1 MSTAAPSPGP
11 QAGKPGVAAN
21 SAFDMA
27 AQLAVLAISL
37 VGGIVLSR
45 MLGADGRGRYVYATF
60 VLSSLLLGLAN
71 MGAALAAQ
79 VFCARDRSRLA
90 EIHSLGV
97 LVSLGA
103 GWGLGAVLLLA
114 RPLFPAT
121 ALADVDPLHLALVC
135 GALPFQIYLAVAYG
149 ILVGLG
155 DVRLRSVFEV
165 SYQLLQSLAV
175 IGLIVGTRRLHSG
188 EPITPLVCAYFG
200 IMACASPVLA
210 RLVGRSGPI
219 WARPGPGLAREF
231 LRYGRDIW
239 IGGIAN
245 ELAWRLDQVIVHSS
259 LGPAQLGIYNLATSN
274 AARSAIAA
282 AALTRSLYARVCSL
296 PAAEASALCARA
308 FRQLVLVGAAMLV
321 LGIVAVPLIPLVY
334 GREFAPSGPLFLI
347 VLCGWLP
354 HNASRVLAMYF
365 TGHLA
370 RPDIPMKLNWSL
382 LPVQLALTWWLVG
395 AHGVWGAAIA
405 TAGSYLLIA
414 TSFLVLF
421 VRRPETP
428 PLRDLCIPRGS
439 DLRDWGGFL
448 RR

>member
-1 MSTAAPSPGP
+1 
-11 QAGKPGVAAN
+11 
-21 SAFDMA
+21 MA
-27 AQLAVLAISL
+27 AQVAVLAISL
-37 VGGIVLSR
+37 AGGIVLSR

-90 EIHSLGV
+90 EVHTIGV
-97 LVSLGA
+97 IVAVAA
-103 GWGLGAVLLLA
+103 GWGLGIACHLA
-114 RPLFPAT
+114 RPLLAHT
-121 ALADVDPLHLALVC
+121 AFAEVDPLHLALVC
-135 GALPFQIYLAVAYG
+135 AALPFQIYLAVAYG

-155 DVRLRSVFEV
+155 DVRLRSTFEV
-165 SYQLLQSLAV
+165 CYQLVQSLAV
-175 IGLIVGTRRLHSG
+175 IGLIVVARRAGSG
-188 EPITPLVCAYFG
+188 EPITPLVVAYFA
-200 IMACASPVLA
+200 IMGCGAPVLA
-210 RLVGRSGPI
+210 RLIGRSGPI
-219 WARPGPGLAREF
+219 WARPSAGLAREF

-259 LGPAQLGIYNLATSN
+259 LGPAALGIYNLATSN

-296 PAAEASALCARA
+296 PAAEASVLCARA
-308 FRQLVLVGAAMLV
+308 FRQLVLVGGAMFV
-321 LGIVAVPLIPLVY
+321 CGIAAVPLIPLVY
-334 GREFAPSGPLFLI
+334 GREFAQSGPLFLV

-382 LPVQLALTWWLVG
+382 LPVQLGLTWWLVG

-405 TAGSYLLIA
+405 TAASYLLIA
-414 TSFLVLF
+414 LSFVILF
-421 VRRPETP
+421 ARRPETP
-428 PLRDLCIPRGS
+428 RLADLLLPRASDIADWKGLLRG
-439 DLRDWGGFL
+439 
-448 RR
+448 